1 VVLLITHPLD
11 IILGAAAD
19 DQEPPPQN
27 QQFKTPDIAYRFQQ
41 RNLPT
46 VAVYVV
52 AANVD
57 IETSK

>member
-27 QQFKTPDIAYRFQQ
+27 QQFKTPDIAYRFQH
-41 RNLPT
+41 LGLAP

-52 AANVD
+52 TADVD
-57 IETSK
+57 IEPSK